1 MFGIG
6 LLGMYDI
13 IHSPDFQESYLQEV
27 TTEMTNAAPLEWLEC
42 MTSHIPRIPRIL
54 LAGGKS

>member
-27 TTEMTNAAPLEWLEC
+27 TTEMTNAAPLEC
-42 MTSHIPRIPRIL
+42 MTSYIPRVPRIL
-54 LAGGKS
+54 LAEGNY